1 MLLSLSDLRFSS
13 YYRALAPAFCK
24 YSAKR
29 RKKMFQLPK
38 GESFWCLRTW
48 DTLLAIAS
56 TDENPL
62 AWILESCLGCEGMNQ
77 EQMHRHTDLK
87 AWIKLE
93 VFHCA
98 ATWVLGAFIGTG

>member
-1 MLLSLSDLRFSS
+1 
-13 YYRALAPAFCK
+13 
-24 YSAKR
+24 
-29 RKKMFQLPK
+29 MFQLPK

-77 EQMHRHTDLK
+77 EQMHTQTLK
-87 AWIKLE
+87 LGSSWKFFI
-93 VFHCA
+93 
-98 ATWVLGAFIGTG
+98 VLQPGSLVHLLGQVS